1 LCKTLTANDES
12 VGKDYLQK
20 MFSVLTVFQDKFIK
34 QKEPLVLKKCELIT
48 YV

>member
-1 LCKTLTANDES
+1 LSKTLTAEDKS

-20 MFSVLTVFQDKFIK
+20 MFAVLIVFQNKFIK
-34 QKEPLVLKKCELIT
+34 QKEPLVLTKCGLIT